1 MRATPS
7 LLSVGALTYDTIY
20 ALDQLPWRP
29 GKYLPTNVVQTAAG
43 MASSAATGAARHG
56 ARVSL
61 WATVGDDNVGD
72 MLIRDMQQ
80 EGIDCSLVRKVSG
93 GRSAIATILID
104 EAGERLIVPYYD
116 PMTHAPPNIIH
127 VDLSGFDVVLVDT
140 RWPDASSKALFA
152 ARRAGIPGIL
162 DADVTSPEIL
172 NKLLPLASHIVASLP
187 AAEILFGKCVTATA
201 AVEQL
206 ADRYKVFCAVT
217 DGSSGTV
224 ARAPDLPLTHIPAY
238 PVKPVDTLAAGDIFH
253 GVFAA
258 TLAETCDP
266 IEAIEIASAAAAI
279 KCLRFGGRLGAPR
292 RTETFEFI
300 EEHRG
305 VR

>member
-1 MRATPS
+1 MRATS
-7 LLSVGALTYDTIY
+7 ALLSVGALTYDTIY
-20 ALDQLPWRP
+20 ALDRLPCRP

-61 WATVGDDNVGD
+61 WATVGNDSVGD
-72 MLIRDMQQ
+72 ILIRDMQQ

-93 GRSAIATILID
+93 GRSAIATILVD
-104 EAGERLIVPYYD
+104 EVGERLIVPYYD
-116 PMTHAPPNIIH
+116 PITHAPPDDFQ
-127 VDLSGFDVVLVDT
+127 VDLVGFDVVLVDT
-140 RWPDASSKALFA
+140 RWPGASCMALTA
-152 ARRAGIPGIL
+152 ARQAGISGIL
-162 DADVTSPEIL
+162 DADVASPEIL
-172 NKLLPLASHIVASLP
+172 DRLLPLASHIVASLP
-187 AAEILFGKCVTATA
+187 AAEILFGKGVTATA

-206 ADRYKVFCAVT
+206 VDRYQVFCAVT
-217 DGSSGTV
+217 NGSSGTV
-224 ARAPDLPLTHIPAY
+224 ARAPDLSLIRIPAY
-238 PVKPVDTLAAGDIFH
+238 PIKPVDTLAAGDIFH
-253 GVFAA
+253 GVFAV
-258 TLAETCDP
+258 TLAETRDP

-305 VR
+305 ER